1 MATLNLNFKT
11 VTIFTLICAHLIAR
25 RWKWIII
32 PFFLALLLG
41 LMQAI
46 FNIFPSSNVLR
57 IGMVGTYQEH
67 DIPPEVTR
75 LLSVGLME
83 LVSSREVNNDATIF
97 NFKIKEN
104 LNWSDNTSLT
114 PNDLEFN
121 IPDTEMTIPDEHT
134 ISFKLKDS
142 YSPFPS
148 LLTKPVF
155 KKGTRIGIGPYRI
168 SKIEKS
174 RIFITKISLEPLQ
187 KGLPQIIIRFYPS
200 EKVAGWG
207 FNIGEVQV
215 LMGLTKPF
223 LQEENPQIVLKQKTD
238 FSKIVTI
245 LYFVKDPLLS
255 NRSMRQALG
264 YSAPQIEGEEVANN
278 PYPPASWAFD
288 PDAKKYLAN
297 PKEAE
302 AAFER
307 AKSALSLEKLNQEL
321 ILTTTAS
328 LEEVGKVIV
337 AGWKKLGF
345 DAKLRLESGIPQN
358 FQALLITQSIPE
370 DPDQYFLWHST
381 QEKTNLTKY
390 SSARVDKDLEDGR
403 KALTQDERKQK
414 YIDFQ
419 KTLLE
424 DAPAT
429 FLYFPKYNTIYLK
442 KVEPLLNKVLNLQL
456 EI

>member
-1 MATLNLNFKT
+1 MAILNLNFKAFK
-11 VTIFTLICAHLIAR
+11 ILTLIFVHLIAR
-25 RWKWIII
+25 WWKWIII
-32 PFFLALLLG
+32 PFLFIFFLG
-41 LMQAI
+41 FMQAK
-46 FNIFPSSNVLR
+46 FNFFPGSNVLR

-67 DIPPEVTR
+67 DLPTEVTG

-104 LNWSDNTSLT
+104 LKWSDNTPLT
-114 PNDLEFN
+114 ANDFEFN
-121 IPDTEMTIPDEHT
+121 IPDTEMSIPDEHT

-155 KKGTRIGIGPYRI
+155 KKGTKIGTGPYRI

-174 RIFITKISLEPLQ
+174 RIFITKIILEPLQ
-187 KGLPQIIIRFYPS
+187 RGLPQIIIRFYPS

-215 LMGLTKPF
+215 LMGLSNPII
-223 LQEENPQIVLKQKTD
+223 EENPQIVLKQKID
-238 FSKIVTI
+238 FSKIVTV
-245 LYFVKDPLLS
+245 LYYIKDPLLS
-255 NRSMRQALG
+255 SRSMRQALS
-264 YSAPQIEGEEVANN
+264 YSAPQIEEEEIANN
-278 PYPPASWAFD
+278 PYSPKSWAFD
-288 PDAKKYLAN
+288 PDAKKYLSN

-302 AAFER
+302 AALER
-307 AKSALSLEKLNQEL
+307 AKSALSLEKLKQEL
-321 ILTTTAS
+321 VLTTTTS
-328 LEEVGKVIV
+328 LEEVGKLV
-337 AGWKKLGF
+337 AAEWKKLGF
-345 DAKLRLESGIPQN
+345 DIKLRLEAGIPQN

-403 KALTQDERKQK
+403 KALTEEERKK
-414 YIDFQ
+414 NYFDFQ

-429 FLYFPKYNTIYLK
+429 FLYFPKYNTVYLK
-442 KVEPLLNKVLNLQL
+442 KAEPLLDKVLNLQRDL
-456 EI
+456 

>member
-1 MATLNLNFKT
+1 MAILNLNFK
-11 VTIFTLICAHLIAR
+11 VIKINALIFVHLIAR
-25 RWKWIII
+25 WWKWIII
-32 PFFLALLLG
+32 PFLLVLSLG
-41 LMQAI
+41 LMQAK

-67 DIPPEVTR
+67 DMPTEVTR

-104 LNWSDNTSLT
+104 LKWSDNTPLT
-114 PNDLEFN
+114 PNDFEFN
-121 IPDTEMTIPDEHT
+121 IPDAEMSIPDEHT

-148 LLTKPVF
+148 ILTRPVF
-155 KKGTRIGIGPYRI
+155 KKGTKIGIGPYKI

-187 KGLPQIIIRFYPS
+187 KDLPKIIIRFYPN

-215 LMGLTKPF
+215 IMGLSNP
-223 LQEENPQIVLKQKTD
+223 LPQEANPQIILRQKTD
-238 FSKIVTI
+238 FSKIVTV

-302 AAFER
+302 VAFER
-307 AKSALSLEKLNQEL
+307 GKSALSLEKLKQEL
-321 ILTTTAS
+321 VLTTTAS
-328 LEEVGKVIV
+328 LEEVGKLVV
-337 AGWKKLGF
+337 AEWKKLGF
-345 DAKLRLESGIPQN
+345 DAKLRIESGIPQN

-390 SSARVDKDLEDGR
+390 SSARIDKDLEDGR
-403 KALTQDERKQK
+403 KALTEEERKQK
-414 YIDFQ
+414 YFDFQ

-424 DAPAT
+424 DAPAI
-429 FLYFPKYNTIYLK
+429 FLYFPKYNTVYLK
-442 KVEPLLNKVLNLQL
+442 KVEPLLDKVPFF
-456 EI
+456 